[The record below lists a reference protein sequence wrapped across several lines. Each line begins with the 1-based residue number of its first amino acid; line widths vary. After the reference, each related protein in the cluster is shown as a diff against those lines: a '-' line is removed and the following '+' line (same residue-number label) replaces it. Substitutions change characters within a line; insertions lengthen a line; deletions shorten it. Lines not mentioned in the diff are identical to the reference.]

1 MSNAKN
7 DFVLPILVLTVICLV
22 VTAALA
28 FTEQATTPI
37 IQETERINAEIA
49 RKEVLPE
56 ADGFELLALE
66 GLPEGIVEVYNAT
79 NGAGTAVIV
88 EGAGYGGT
96 MRIIVGI
103 GSDGKIAGSKVLS
116 HGETA
121 GLGSKVAEPK
131 FLSQFPGQDESLSGV
146 SAIGGATIS
155 SRCFIGAVEKAFS
168 AQKIAQGGTVEDPI
182 GLTEEK
188 LLRYYPD
195 AAFKAVEGGI
205 QCGDAG
211 TVVFGAGKGYGGDL
225 IVAVLFDGSD
235 NVIGVVVDQSAE
247 TEGLGSRVA
256 EEAFTSQF
264 VGKTSAEG
272 TDNIAGA
279 TVSSKAFKAAF
290 DAAVANL
297 AAVKGA

>member
-1 MSNAKN
+1 MSNTKN

-37 IQETERINAEIA
+37 IEETERTNAEIA
-49 RKEVLPE
+49 RKEVLP
-56 ADGFELLALE
+56 ASDGFELLELE
-66 GLPEGIVEVYNAT
+66 GLPEGVTEVYTAT
-79 NGAGTAVIV
+79 NGTGTVVFA
-88 EGAGYGGT
+88 EGKGYGGT
-96 MRIIVGI
+96 MKIIVGI
-103 GSDGKIAGSKVLS
+103 GADGKITGSKVLA

-121 GLGSKVAEPK
+121 GLGSKVSEPK
-131 FLSQFPGQDESLSGV
+131 FQSQFPGQDDTLSGV

-155 SRCFIGAVEKAFS
+155 SRCFIGAVEKTFA
-168 AQKIAQGGTVEDPI
+168 AQKIAQGGTVENPI
-182 GLTEEK
+182 GLTENK
-188 LLRYYPD
+188 LAQYYPG
-195 AAFKAVEGGI
+195 ATFKEVAGGL
-205 QCGDAG
+205 QCGGAG
-211 TVVFGAGKGYGGDL
+211 NVVFGTAKGYGGDL
-225 IVAVLFDGSD
+225 TIAVLFDGSD
-235 NVIGVVVDQSAE
+235 NVLGVVVDKSAE

-272 TDNIAGA
+272 IDNIAGA

-297 AAVKGA
+297 AAVKGV